1 MSFSPEIINLLEFD
15 TLREIISSYSFS
27 ILGREGV
34 RLLIPLVDKKERE
47 ERIGLV
53 KQFKELL
60 NSSLTFPVPRDKDL
74 RPILQRLKEGVYHLN
89 IPELLMAGQIT
100 HDFKQVGKFLGKL
113 HGKYGALAKI
123 SGNISKL
130 PDLNDN
136 VQRLID
142 ENGEIKD
149 SASKELK
156 SIRDG
161 FRKLHKQLVCN
172 ARKIILE
179 KKKYLQDENFTI
191 RDGRIVIPVKFAE
204 KKYVAGVVHGMS
216 QTQNTI
222 FMEPFE
228 MVELNNEYTTFRLRE
243 EREIKRIL
251 RLLTQVLIEHFAYYE
266 CSIEEMKRIDL
277 LYAIASFSNAY
288 GFSEPHFSMDS
299 LFSIRGGKHPLLVVK
314 KGEDAVVPFNID
326 LGRETKLLLI
336 SGPNMGGKTVILKSI
351 GIIILMAYTG
361 LFIPTKCDS
370 TIPEIDSIFADIGDE
385 QSIEMD
391 LSTFSSHIR
400 NISTALQQSTSK
412 SLVLL
417 DEIGVGTDPAE
428 GMGIAMVTLERLAEK
443 GVLTFATT
451 HYGKLKFF
459 VAGNQSMEN
468 GSMQFD
474 EEHGTPTYHLSIGIP
489 GSSHGFT
496 IAEKVGFPSD
506 LIQKAK
512 IYLDQNEVK
521 GDELICSL
529 EMMQREA
536 DEKIKTVEREK
547 SNLAALIEKYEQ
559 KYHELV
565 NTEKDF
571 IVDAKRRAEEIV
583 LSTRREMEH
592 IVKEIRQSQASKKY
606 IKKGKA
612 LIETNLEKF
621 EEKEKEYNGQFAIGD
636 CVYSKRLKIKGEIT
650 ELLDDYVR
658 VKAEN
663 FHFVAPYETLELT
676 DNVRKQEPRESTETV
691 ISHTSSKI
699 HLRGLLADEAVMRV
713 TKFIDDAVMSGL
725 STIYIIHGKGSGV
738 LREAVSELLKHDE
751 RIKEYRLGHWD
762 EGGSGVTVVQVKS

>member
-1 MSFSPEIINLLEFD
+1 TLKEIV
-15 TLREIISSYSFS
+15 SSYSFS

-34 RLLIPLVDKKERE
+34 HLLIPLVDRKERE
-47 ERIGLV
+47 ERLGLV
-53 KQFKELL
+53 KEFKELL
-60 NSSLTFPVPRDKDL
+60 NSALTFPVPLDEDL

-89 IPELLMAGQIT
+89 IPELLMAGKIT
-100 HDFKQVGKFLGKL
+100 NDFKQVGKFLGKL
-113 HGKYGALAKI
+113 HGKYSELAKI
-123 SGNISKL
+123 AGNISRL
-130 PDLNDN
+130 PDLNDK
-136 VQRLID
+136 VQRVID

-149 SASKELK
+149 GASKELK

-161 FRKLHKQLVCN
+161 FRKLHKQLIRN
-172 ARKIILE
+172 AKKIISE
-179 KKKYLQDENFTI
+179 KKKYLQDEIFTT

-204 KKYVAGVVHGMS
+204 KKHIAGIVHGMS

-222 FMEPFE
+222 FIEPLE
-228 MVELNNEYTTFRLRE
+228 MVELNNEYATFRLRE

-251 RLLTQVLIEHFAYYE
+251 RLITEVLIDHFEHYE
-266 CSIEEMKRIDL
+266 RSIEEMKRIDM
-277 LYAIASFSNAY
+277 LYAIASFSDSY

-299 LFSIRGGKHPLLVVK
+299 LLSIRGGKHPLLVVK
-314 KGEDAVVPFNID
+314 KGEDAVVPFDVD

-336 SGPNMGGKTVILKSI
+336 SGPNMGGKTVLLKSI

-361 LFIPTKCDS
+361 LFIPTKNDS
-370 TIPEIDSIFADIGDE
+370 VIPEIDSIFADIGDE
-385 QSIEMD
+385 QSIAMD

-400 NISTALQQSTSK
+400 HISTALQQSTDK

-428 GMGIAMVTLERLAEK
+428 GMGIAMVALERLAEK

-459 VAGNQSMEN
+459 VAGNSRMEN

-474 EEHGTPTYHLSIGIP
+474 EEHSTPTYHLSMGIP
-489 GSSHGFT
+489 GSSHGFA
-496 IAEKVGFPSD
+496 IAEKVGFPPD

-512 IYLDQNEVK
+512 TYVDQNEIK
-521 GDELICSL
+521 TDELICSL
-529 EMMQREA
+529 EMMQRET

-559 KYHELV
+559 KYQKLV
-565 NTEKDF
+565 STEKEF
-571 IVDAKRRAEEIV
+571 IVDAKRHAEEIV

-592 IVKEIRQSQASKKY
+592 IVKEIRESQASKKY
-606 IKKGKA
+606 IKKAKA
-612 LIETNLEKF
+612 LIETNLQVF
-621 EEKEKEYNGQFAIGD
+621 EEKKEERNGQLAVGD
-636 CVYSKRLKIKGEIT
+636 YVYSKRLKIKGEVT
-650 ELLDDYVR
+650 ELLDNYVR

-663 FHFVAPYETLELT
+663 FHFVAPYETLELAEN
-676 DNVRKQEPRESTETV
+676 DRKQEPREAAETV
-691 ISHTSSKI
+691 TRDTSSEI

-713 TKFIDDAVMSGL
+713 TKFIDDAVLSGL

-762 EGGSGVTVVQVKS
+762 EGGSGVTVVQMKS